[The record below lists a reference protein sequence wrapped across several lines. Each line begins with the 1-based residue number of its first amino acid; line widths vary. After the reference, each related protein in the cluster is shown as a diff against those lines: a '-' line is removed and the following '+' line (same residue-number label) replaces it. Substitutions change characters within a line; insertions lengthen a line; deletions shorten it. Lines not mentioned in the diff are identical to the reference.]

1 MIRDSSTR
9 DGFTGTVSRDFRPKF
24 FCLKHSTVS
33 VYYTVFAKRKT
44 VFACSVFT
52 WGLCTDFFTM
62 KRGRNC
68 LYTLLILTI
77 LNGKKDQKCT
87 AFCIKRCPSRV
98 GNSRLVFCENVQFF
112 EKKERIT
119 FRSFCSKK
127 RTMRVICSRCRF

>member
-44 VFACSVFT
+44 VFACSHGAYV
-52 WGLCTDFFTM
+52 LIYFTM

-77 LNGKKDQKCT
+77 LNGKNDQKYT
-87 AFCIKRCPSRV
+87 AFAAGLEIRAW
-98 GNSRLVFCENVQFF
+98 FF
-112 EKKERIT
+112 VRMSSFLKKKSGSLFALFALKKEQ
-119 FRSFCSKK
+119 
-127 RTMRVICSRCRF
+127 

>member
-77 LNGKKDQKCT
+77 LNGKNDQKYT
-87 AFCIKRCPSRV
+87 AFAAGLEIRAW
-98 GNSRLVFCENVQFF
+98 FF
-112 EKKERIT
+112 VRMS
-119 FRSFCSKK
+119 SFLKK
-127 RTMRVICSRCRF
+127 RADHFSLFLL